1 MKRLAMVLALAATAS
16 ATLNGC
22 LFTTPAPILAAQ
34 VAASVVSTGAVLSDQ
49 LPSVSPPTQ
58 PAAPELLS
66 RNMCIELAQD
76 GISDLLPAI
85 QGRLRAYGII
95 STIYSPGTWPTG
107 CVVLNYTVRRAWRN
121 SLWGSS
127 PSEYLAYATLTL
139 SQDGSVINTVYFDGR
154 SSTVESWSASNAR
167 MAQLVDRLVVF

>member
-1 MKRLAMVLALAATAS
+1 MKRLAMVLALAAAAS
-16 ATLNGC
+16 ATLGGC
-22 LFTTPAPILAAQ
+22 LFATPVPVIAAQ
-34 VAASVVSTGAVLSDQ
+34 VASSVVTTGVMLSDQ
-49 LPSVSPPTQ
+49 LPSVAPPTE
-58 PAAPELLS
+58 PPAPELLS
-66 RNMCIELAQD
+66 RNLCIELAPD

-85 QGRLRAYGII
+85 QGRLRAYGIV

-121 SLWGSS
+121 SLWGSA

-139 SQDGSVINTVYFDGR
+139 SQNGAVMNTVYFDGR
-154 SSTVESWSASNAR
+154 SSTIESWSASNSR

>member
-1 MKRLAMVLALAATAS
+1 MKRLARVLALAAAAS

-22 LFTTPAPILAAQ
+22 LFATPVPVLAAQ
-34 VAASVVSTGAVLSDQ
+34 VASSVVTTGMALSDQ
-49 LPSVSPPTQ
+49 LPSVTPPTE

-66 RNMCIELAQD
+66 HNVCIELAPD

-85 QGRLRAYGII
+85 QGRLRAYGIM
-95 STIYSPGTWPTG
+95 SAIYSPGTSPTG
-107 CVVLNYTVRRAWRN
+107 CLVLNYSVRRAWRN
-121 SLWGSS
+121 SLWGNA

-139 SQDGSVINTVYFDGR
+139 SQNGAVINTVYFDGR
-154 SSTVESWSASNAR
+154 SKSVESWSASNSR

>member
-1 MKRLAMVLALAATAS
+1 MTRLAIVLALAAAAS
-16 ATLNGC
+16 ATLGGC
-22 LFTTPAPILAAQ
+22 LFATPVPVIAAQ
-34 VAASVVSTGAVLSDQ
+34 VASSVVTTGVMLSDQ
-49 LPSVSPPTQ
+49 LPSVVPPTE

-66 RNMCIELAQD
+66 RSLCIELAPD

-85 QGRLRAYGII
+85 QGRLRAYGIV

-121 SLWGSS
+121 SLWGSA

-139 SQDGSVINTVYFDGR
+139 SQNGSVMNTVYFDGR
-154 SSTVESWSASNAR
+154 TSTVESWSASNSR

>member
-1 MKRLAMVLALAATAS
+1 MKRLAMVLALAALAS
-16 ATLNGC
+16 VSLGGC
-22 LFTTPAPILAAQ
+22 LFATPTPVIAAQ
-34 VAASVVSTGAVLSDQ
+34 IAATMVSTGVVLSDQ
-49 LPSVSPPTQ
+49 LPSISPPSAA
-58 PAAPELLS
+58 AAPELLS
-66 RNMCIELAQD
+66 RNMCIELSPD

-139 SQDGSVINTVYFDGR
+139 SQNGSVINTVYFDGR
-154 SSTVESWSASNAR
+154 ASTVESWSASNSR